1 MLDFILC
8 ITILIAGI
16 GVGYLAA
23 RPYENRVIHLDELLL
38 ILKIMQAE
46 MEYRSD
52 PLPDLMERMAHR
64 TTGKASDFLS
74 SVCRLLKKED
84 RYDLYESWKQA
95 VDQVY
100 GESALSKEDRLILSQ
115 AGIELGK
122 TDMANQQAMFA
133 HLFKGLEK
141 QRKDADEVRR
151 TKGRIYRTLG
161 TSSGVLAVIM
171 LL

>member
-1 MLDFILC
+1 MLDFILY
-8 ITILIAGI
+8 ITILFAGT

-38 ILKIMQAE
+38 TLKILQAE

-52 PLPDLMERMAHR
+52 PLPDLMDRIAGR
-64 TTGKASDFLS
+64 TTGKASHFLS
-74 SVCRLLKKED
+74 TVCQLLGKKD

-95 VDQVY
+95 VDEVY
-100 GESALSKEDRLILSQ
+100 GESALASEDKEILSQ

-122 TDMANQQAMFA
+122 TDMANQHAMFA
-133 HLFKGLEK
+133 HLFKGLEN
-141 QRKDADEVRR
+141 QRKEADEERR
-151 TKGRIYRTLG
+151 KKGRIYRTLG
-161 TSSGVLAVIM
+161 ASSGVLAVIM

>member
-1 MLDFILC
+1 MLNFILC

-38 ILKIMQAE
+38 TLKIMQAE

-52 PLPDLMERMAHR
+52 PLPDLMHRMTHR
-64 TTGKASDFLS
+64 TTGKASDFLGT
-74 SVCRLLKKED
+74 VCRLLKKGD

-95 VDQVY
+95 VDEVY
-100 GESALSKEDRLILSQ
+100 GESALASEDRLILSQ

-122 TDMANQQAMFA
+122 TDMSNQQAMFA

-141 QRKDADEVRR
+141 QRKEADEARR